1 MEARE
6 IWTERVANW
15 KASGLTA
22 AQFAQRHNVGEASLR
37 WWRWKLGTTSK
48 KAEQAVTSLTFVE
61 VPSPV
66 RRAGLELVLD
76 DRVVVRVPPDFDE
89 PALTRLLDVLERRR

>member
-6 IWTERVANW
+6 IWSERVAQW

-22 AQFAQRHNVGEASLR
+22 AEFAQRHNVGEASLR
-37 WWRWKLGTTSK
+37 WWRWKLGTASK
-48 KAEQAVTSLTFVE
+48 KAVTSMTFVE
-61 VPSPV
+61 IPAPV

-89 PALTRLLDVLERRR
+89 PVLTRLLDVLERRR

>member
-6 IWTERVANW
+6 IWSERVAQW

-37 WWRWKLGTTSK
+37 WWRWKLGTVSK
-48 KAEQAVTSLTFVE
+48 KAVTAMTFVE
-61 VPSPV
+61 MPSPV
-66 RRAGLELVLD
+66 RCAGLELVLD